1 VRVITAKICGYKVKI
16 YKRKIKI
23 FDPSSELEDD
33 KAIAIVQYLYD
44 EGFLEEE
51 AHIDCEIINE

>member
-1 VRVITAKICGYKVKI
+1 VRVITVTICGYKIKI

-23 FDPSSELEDD
+23 FDPSSELDDD

-44 EGFLEEE
+44 EGFLEETT
-51 AHIDCEIINE
+51 HIDCEIVSE

>member
-1 VRVITAKICGYKVKI
+1 MRVITAKICGFKVKV

-23 FDPSSELEDD
+23 FDPSSELHDE

-44 EGFLEEE
+44 EGFLAEE
-51 AHIDCEIINE
+51 ANIDCEIVSE